1 MSDRVRLEVDLNC
14 DLGEGEPHDLAVMPL
29 VTSAN
34 IACGGHAGDETTM
47 AVAVEAARRHGVVI
61 GAHPGHAD
69 REHFG
74 RRELPITPAAAAT
87 LVVDQVGRLAVIAG
101 EPPRH
106 VKLHGGLYHQAAC
119 DVALGA
125 AVADALVARW
135 PAMILVAP
143 AASPLVAVAR
153 GRGLEVAEEAFI
165 DRAYTAAGTLVPR
178 SEPGAVITDPR
189 AAAARAVRLV
199 RDGLVET
206 SDGGD
211 LALRADT
218 LCIHGDGPDPAGLAR
233 AVREAFTGAGIVVRQ
248 MVPSP
253 RGADL

>member
-1 MSDRVRLEVDLNC
+1 MSAPVHLEIDLNC
-14 DLGEGEPHDLAVMPL
+14 DLGEGGPHDVSVMPL

-47 AVAVEAARRHGVVI
+47 AVAVELARRHGVAI

-87 LVVDQVGRLAVIAG
+87 LVVDQVERLAAIAG

-106 VKLHGGLYHQAAC
+106 VKLHGGLYHQAAR
-119 DVALGA
+119 DVSLGA
-125 AVADALVARW
+125 AVADSLVARW
-135 PAMILVAP
+135 PALILVAP

-178 SEPGAVITDPR
+178 SERGAVITDPY
-189 AAAARAVRLV
+189 AAAARAVWLV

-218 LCIHGDGPDPAGLAR
+218 LCIHGDGPDPAALAR
-233 AVREAFTGAGIVVRQ
+233 VAREALAGAGIVVRRV
-248 MVPSP
+248 VPSP
-253 RGADL
+253 RGADV